1 MSGLESRALDGCVE
15 VAYADGE
22 HMRFLLQSC
31 GFLLLTFMVAS
42 CERHRSIGCPH
53 DATLKTYK
61 QWKES
66 TRFPYIA
73 PRARQ
78 EQIANNIEKVGVG
91 STKKDFVEV
100 LGEPDYEEEMYPKEP
115 DRPRSEE
122 HTSELQSPMYLVCR
136 LLLEK
141 KKTAPSDQRAVM
153 VVFAAMGRHANGFL
167 RCSLVVFVVA
177 QLLSPPQPPPLRQT
191 ATVPGLPL
199 PHT

>member
-115 DRPRSEE
+115 DRPCIGYEI
-122 HTSELQSPMYLVCR
+122 Y
-136 LLLEK
+136 LLLR
-141 KKTAPSDQRAVM
+141 KTRRYGEREARQKSGGLLFSQRK
-153 VVFAAMGRHANGFL
+153 GHL
-167 RCSLVVFVVA
+167 DC
-177 QLLSPPQPPPLRQT
+177 
-191 ATVPGLPL
+191 
-199 PHT
+199 

>member
-1 MSGLESRALDGCVE
+1 MKLYKLYLGKPLLIFYVVMLAVFVSVGVVGIVVGAIGKLSSEGPPVWVFVILLGFALFNAYMWLRLPDMSGLESRALDGCVE

-115 DRPRSEE
+115 D
-122 HTSELQSPMYLVCR
+122 
-136 LLLEK
+136 
-141 KKTAPSDQRAVM
+141 
-153 VVFAAMGRHANGFL
+153 
-167 RCSLVVFVVA
+167 
-177 QLLSPPQPPPLRQT
+177 
-191 ATVPGLPL
+191 
-199 PHT
+199 